1 MTAATPPVSLLELDV
16 DDGEAELVVLV
27 SVSSPSVVLLISLR
41 EGHPL
46 VSPVPVM
53 LALTQAQELADSL
66 AWQGS
71 GRDDLVILM

>member
-27 SVSSPSVVLLISLR
+27 SVPSPSVVLLISLS

-46 VSPVPVM
+46 VSPTPVM
-53 LALTQAQELADSL
+53 LALTQAQELADSF